1 MGKAFIASL
10 ATLIVGVLGCVV
22 FDALKCPEIGAVL
35 AVAVMGGLIIMTIED
50 KNK

>member
-10 ATLIVGVLGCVV
+10 VTLIVGVLGCVV
-22 FDALKCPEIGAVL
+22 FDALKRPEIGAVL

>member
-10 ATLIVGVLGCVV
+10 VTLIVGVLGCTV
-22 FDALKCPEIGAVL
+22 FDKWNCPEIGVLL

-50 KNK
+50 KKK